1 MAAGVTS
8 FKINDISYPD
18 NRVVINGHLFTT
30 TEALNRCFWQA
41 NDDVTLMLTQYEG
54 IYKVKNLL
62 SKKTLFFQVV
72 GEPKSLLDR
81 GDHVI
86 FREGECQ
93 ILSNL
98 TRNNTALVIAS
109 SLVDPFGMV

>member
-30 TEALNRCFWQA
+30 TELLDRCFWQA

-54 IYKVKNLL
+54 IYKVENLI
-62 SKKTLFFQVV
+62 SKGTLYFQVV
-72 GEPKSLLDR
+72 GEPKSLLDH
-81 GDHVI
+81 GDRVI
-86 FREGECQ
+86 FLEG
-93 ILSNL
+93 
-98 TRNNTALVIAS
+98 
-109 SLVDPFGMV
+109 D